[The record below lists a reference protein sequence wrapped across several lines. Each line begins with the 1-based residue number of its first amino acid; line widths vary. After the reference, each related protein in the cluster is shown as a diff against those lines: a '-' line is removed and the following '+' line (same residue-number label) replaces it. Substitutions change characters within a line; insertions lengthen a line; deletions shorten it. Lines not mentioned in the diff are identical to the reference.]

1 MTDNSPITSGVSKQT
16 PLPEEALK
24 RNRPWLWVAGLL
36 VVALIASL
44 PLMPFMNA
52 YLLGVIVR
60 VLIFIALGQSWN
72 VIAGIGGQLSLGHGV
87 FFGIGAYTTVLLF
100 NNLNITPWIGV
111 FAGIMISM
119 MVAVIMGG
127 ATFRLRGVY
136 FALATVAISL
146 GFEKVGRHFSDVTGG
161 DAGLAVRFLGN
172 APWAMQFRG
181 AAAFLWISLAVVFAF
196 YLLTRWL
203 LTSKFGYELQATRD
217 DEEAAAA
224 SGVNVYRT
232 KLYGL
237 VLSGAMTSI
246 AGTLHVQSYLAID
259 PGTAFGLF
267 QAIQIQL
274 PSLIGGLGTA
284 LGPVI
289 GGAIMVIFSEATNWG
304 STKLGLEGIDIL
316 VYGLLLL
323 GIIIVAPAGLLGMIR
338 GFAKSTPKTKHGEA
352 AHVR

>member
-1 MTDNSPITSGVSKQT
+1 MNSRSLSS
-16 PLPEEALK
+16 ASSH
-24 RNRPWLWVAGLL
+24 RAGPRHGAPARDWWIGGA
-36 VVALIASL
+36 VVLAVASL
-44 PLMPFMNA
+44 PLLPFMNS
-52 YLLGVIVR
+52 YLLGVVVR
-60 VLIFIALGQSWN
+60 VLIFVALGQSWN
-72 VIAGIGGQLSLGHGV
+72 IVAGIGGQLSLGHGV

-100 NNLNITPWIGV
+100 NGPGITPWLGAWVGV
-111 FAGIMISM
+111 LISIL
-119 MVAVIMGG
+119 VAVVMGG

-146 GFEKVGRHFSDVTGG
+146 GFEKVGRHFSDLTGG
-161 DAGLAVRFLGN
+161 DAGLAVRFLGD

-181 AAAFLWISLAVVFAF
+181 AGPFLWLSLGLVVAF

-203 LTSKFGYELQATRD
+203 LTSRFGYQLQAVRD

-224 SGVNVYRT
+224 SGVDVYRA
-232 KLYGL
+232 KLSGL
-237 VLSGAMTSI
+237 VLSAAMTSLV
-246 AGTLHVQSYLAID
+246 GTLHVQSYLAID

-289 GGAIMVIFSEATNWG
+289 GGVIMVVVSEGTNWA
-304 STKLGLEGIDIL
+304 STKLALEGVDVL
-316 VYGLLLL
+316 VYGLMLL
-323 GIIIVAPAGLLGMIR
+323 GIIILAPAGVIGTLRERRRSRPGALRTG
-338 GFAKSTPKTKHGEA
+338 G